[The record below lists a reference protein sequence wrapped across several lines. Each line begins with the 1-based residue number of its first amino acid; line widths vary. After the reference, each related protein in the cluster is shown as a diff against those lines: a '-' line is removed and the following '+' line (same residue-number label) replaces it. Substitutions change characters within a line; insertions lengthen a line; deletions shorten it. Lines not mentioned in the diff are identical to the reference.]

1 MKIRSSRFF
10 NNSASD
16 KGGAIHAET
25 RSHLLDVQDTE
36 FDTNMVGQHP
46 ALRPLTVSPKI
57 LICLHHIQVLG
68 LCAAASRASHRG
80 IAEAWCRAAA
90 GYWSWRR
97 CGVHDSKVSLQQL
110 HVHQQHC

>member
-36 FDTNMVGQHP
+36 FDTNTVGQPTPCAASCHIVSKNAYLP
-46 ALRPLTVSPKI
+46 ASHTGFGSMCYSLECFALRYS
-57 LICLHHIQVLG
+57 
-68 LCAAASRASHRG
+68 
-80 IAEAWCRAAA
+80 
-90 GYWSWRR
+90 
-97 CGVHDSKVSLQQL
+97 
-110 HVHQQHC
+110 